1 MQSHSIGTNRTIG
14 TNGRTESSCTQTE
27 PYLNEMQFT
36 NGVPMACQV
45 ILLVPIVP
53 LVPMD
58 ERNPAILKQNHTQ
71 NSRSPLND
79 MQFTNGIPME
89 CQVILLV
96 PIVPLVPMDERNPI
110 LLKQNHT
117 LMRCNS
123 PMAYQWNAVI
133 LLVPIVPLVPMDER
147 NPAILK
153 QNHTQN
159 SRSRLNDMQF
169 TNGIPM
175 ECQVI
180 LLVPIVPL
188 VPMDE
193 RNPTLLK
200 QNHTLMRCNS
210 PMEYQWN
217 AKSLYW
223 YQSYHWYQWTNGIQ
237 LYSNRTIPKIA

>member
-14 TNGRTESSCTQTE
+14 TNGRTESNCIQTE

-58 ERNPAILKQNHTQ
+58 ERNPALLKQNHTE

-96 PIVPLVPMDERNPI
+96 PIVP
-110 LLKQNHT
+110 
-117 LMRCNS
+117 
-123 PMAYQWNAVI
+123 
-133 LLVPIVPLVPMDER
+133 
-147 NPAILK
+147 
-153 QNHTQN
+153 
-159 SRSRLNDMQF
+159 
-169 TNGIPM
+169 
-175 ECQVI
+175 
-180 LLVPIVPL
+180 
-188 VPMDE
+188 MDE
-193 RNPTLLK
+193 RNPTVLK

-223 YQSYHWYQWTNGIQ
+223 YQSYHWYQWTSGIQ